1 MERILLVAPYFK
13 EGLGGFPLGLSYIA
27 GALKDE
33 HDVSVLDL
41 TARATVS
48 KKNSDD
54 ILQEELRKQSPT
66 IVGVTSTSPT
76 HLEAVRT
83 AKIIRDVLG
92 EEIPIIKG
100 GPHETNCATTTLRYH
115 TEIDVSVVGE
125 GEETI
130 VELVDK
136 LSSKSPLDSVLGIVY
151 RDGRI
156 VKETLR
162 RPLIKDLGS
171 IPRPARELFAS
182 DENLQRYYDSNIFN
196 GKRTAS
202 LLTTR
207 GCFYNCNFCSSKTNW
222 GRVLRLRN
230 VEDVVNEIEDL
241 VSEGYEAF
249 RLEDDMS
256 IPNRRWFLEFAE
268 EIGKRGLDIEYSLQ
282 TRVSMIN
289 DDVAKALRNSGG
301 TFVYF
306 GVESGVQDILDRCGK
321 GITLQQTRN
330 AFELTRKYGVRS
342 MATILFGLPGE
353 DLEDFSTVRE
363 TIAFVNGL
371 NPSEGVAV
379 SYISLYP
386 GSDLAEANGITA
398 EEYERAINDHLG
410 SGIGRRIAHGS
421 YAIHTP
427 ELTPD
432 KIEVIEKMLDSELRI
447 ARFTPD
453 MLYSR

>member
-13 EGLGGFPLGLSYIA
+13 EGLGGFPLGTSYIA
-27 GALKDE
+27 GALKSE

-48 KKNSDD
+48 KRDSDD
-54 ILQEELRKQSPT
+54 ILREELKKYDPT
-66 IVGVTSTSPT
+66 IVGLTSTSPT
-76 HLEAVRT
+76 HLEAIHT
-83 AKIIRDVLG
+83 AKLIRGILG
-92 EEIPIIKG
+92 EEVPIIKG
-100 GPHETNCATTTLRYH
+100 GPHETNCATTTLKYH
-115 TEIDVSVVGE
+115 PEIDISVVGE

-130 VELVDK
+130 VELVDR
-136 LSSKSPLDSVLGIVY
+136 LTSKSSLDSVRGIVY
-151 RDGRI
+151 RDRGT
-156 VKETLR
+156 VKANPR
-162 RPLIKDLGS
+162 RPLIKDLNS

-182 DENLQRYYDSNIFN
+182 DENLQRYYNSNIFN
-196 GKRTAS
+196 RNRTAS

-222 GRVLRLRN
+222 GRVLRLRS
-230 VEDVVNEIEDL
+230 VENVVNEIEDL
-241 VSEGYEAF
+241 VNEGYEAF

-268 EIGKRGLDIEYSLQ
+268 EVGRRSLDIEYSLQ

-289 DDVAKALRNSGG
+289 DDVARALKDSGK

-321 GITLQQTRN
+321 GITLHQTRN

-353 DLEDFSTVRE
+353 DLENFSTVRE

-398 EEYERAINDHLG
+398 EEYEKAINDHLG
-410 SGIGRRIAHGS
+410 SEIRRKVAHGS
-421 YAIHTP
+421 CAIHTP
-427 ELTPD
+427 ELTQD
-432 KIEVIEKMLDSELRI
+432 KIEVIEKMLGAELKVG
-447 ARFTPD
+447 RFMPE
-453 MLYSR
+453 MLYSK